1 MRRVCESF
9 FTIFQTRISREEN
22 VHLQSQAKPGKTKA
36 NGFKEKRIVLSLL
49 VNSEGYP
56 FSWEILDDYTSDV
69 KTLTGNADRWKR
81 KFNLSK
87 VIMVFDRGMVSDD
100 NLKHLENS
108 KSYFYINALD
118 KDQIAG
124 VDGANLKRF
133 ETFTEETTEDEI
145 ISKDLVKYDDSTYY
159 EDIGV
164 DNSDRRHVLVF
175 NMDLFKSQRKI
186 REELIEKAIEGL
198 EKESEA
204 LLNAKRSRERK
215 PTEKRIDENLEKLK
229 MQGYLDYSLKRVDI
243 TGKKDTK
250 IRSFNLSYCRKT
262 QEIEKAQLTDGV
274 WMIVTNI
281 SATVEPE
288 EFRLGPEELI
298 KSYRDKNRV
307 EEAFKEVKSFLKFQ
321 PTFVYTKEHVR
332 AHYTICI
339 LSYLL
344 DMTVTNKLREQ
355 PIEGIGSVRRVH
367 KTLKRSE
374 IGKISVKGTKYSGKK
389 LIPPTEEQKS
399 ILKLFDCGYLTEGSY
414 LRSIGIGR
422 V

>member
-1 MRRVCESF
+1 
-9 FTIFQTRISREEN
+9 
-22 VHLQSQAKPGKTKA
+22 
-36 NGFKEKRIVLSLL
+36 
-49 VNSEGYP
+49 
-56 FSWEILDDYTSDV
+56 
-69 KTLTGNADRWKR
+69 
-81 KFNLSK
+81 
-87 VIMVFDRGMVSDD
+87 
-100 NLKHLENS
+100 
-108 KSYFYINALD
+108 
-118 KDQIAG
+118 
-124 VDGANLKRF
+124 
-133 ETFTEETTEDEI
+133 
-145 ISKDLVKYDDSTYY
+145 
-159 EDIGV
+159 
-164 DNSDRRHVLVF
+164 
-175 NMDLFKSQRKI
+175 
-186 REELIEKAIEGL
+186 
-198 EKESEA
+198 
-204 LLNAKRSRERK
+204 
-215 PTEKRIDENLEKLK
+215 
-229 MQGYLDYSLKRVDI
+229 VDI

-250 IRSFNLSYCRKT
+250 IRSFNLSYWRKT

-281 SATVEPE
+281 STTAEPE
-288 EFRLGPEELI
+288 DFRLGPEELI

-374 IGKISVKGTKYSGKK
+374 IGKISVNGTKYSGKK

-399 ILKLFDCGYLTEGSY
+399 ILELFDCGYLAEGRY